1 MRKLFRH
8 RSSPAPKDE
17 RGRKK
22 MGQRSVEGNEG
33 RACMREKRSD
43 AMGRVGKGREGKRR
57 EGKRREAKQSEEERR
72 GEKRGEEKKREEKG
86 REKEARTENDRQR
99 KSNIVVAVL
108 SGDSIVARYS

>member
-43 AMGRVGKGREGKRR
+43 VMGRVGKGREGKGREGKRR

-72 GEKRGEEKKREEKG
+72 GEKRREEKG
-86 REKEARTENDRQR
+86 RKGKRKGGENRER
-99 KSNIVVAVL
+99 
-108 SGDSIVARYS
+108 